1 LAAQCYNL
9 VVTSLGRGFPV
20 QRSDK
25 FVNPFYGLLLVA
37 GIAFAMTAVC
47 YGVMAFRAARPA
59 AAAEGVK
66 ANEQHPLL
74 VWMSKHGEK
83 ALLVELAFLAAFTFG
98 AIGTDDF
105 WQRRNKMKNSS
116 EGTANNR

>member
-1 LAAQCYNL
+1 M
-9 VVTSLGRGFPV
+9 

-25 FVNPFYGLLLVA
+25 FTNPFYGLLLVA
-37 GIAFAMTAVC
+37 GLAFAMTAVC
-47 YGVMAFRAARPA
+47 YGVMAFRAARPVA
-59 AAAEGVK
+59 AADGAK

-83 ALLVELAFLAAFTFG
+83 TLLVELAFLAAFTFA

-105 WQRRNKMKNSS
+105 WQRRNKIKNDS
-116 EGTANNR
+116 EETANNR

>member
-1 LAAQCYNL
+1 M
-9 VVTSLGRGFPV
+9 

-25 FVNPFYGLLLVA
+25 FANPFYGLLLIA
-37 GIAFAMTAVC
+37 GLAFSVTAVC
-47 YGVMAFRAARPA
+47 YGVMAFREARPA
-59 AAAEGVK
+59 AVANGAK

-83 ALLVELAFLAAFTFG
+83 TLLIELAFLAAFTFG

-105 WQRRNKMKNSS
+105 WQRRTKTKNSS
-116 EGTANNR
+116 EETANRR

>member
-1 LAAQCYNL
+1 M
-9 VVTSLGRGFPV
+9 

-37 GIAFAMTAVC
+37 GLAFAMTAVC
-47 YGVMAFRAARPA
+47 YGVMAFREARPVA
-59 AAAEGVK
+59 AANGAK

-83 ALLVELAFLAAFTFG
+83 SLLIELAFLAAFTFG

-105 WQRRNKMKNSS
+105 WQRRKRTKKDSQ
-116 EGTANNR
+116 ETANLR

>member
-1 LAAQCYNL
+1 M
-9 VVTSLGRGFPV
+9 

-37 GIAFAMTAVC
+37 GLAFAMTAVC
-47 YGVMAFRAARPA
+47 YGVMAFRAARPPA
-59 AAAEGVK
+59 AAVGAK

-74 VWMSKHGEK
+74 VWMNKHGEK
-83 ALLVELAFLAAFTFG
+83 TLLVELAFLAAFTFG

-105 WQRRNKMKNSS
+105 WQRRNQTKKNPNDSNS
-116 EGTANNR
+116 NANPR